1 MNNASLN
8 QIVNKLIAFGNGHKY
23 IKSVTHGQ
31 LDEMDLTSRVTYP
44 LMHIVPQ
51 DITPSDN
58 RLQFSFDIVFADLP
72 RIKTDKPENVLE
84 IQSDMEQIARDLYTE
99 IYNGGVLFGD
109 GTEVGDDWSVLP
121 FQDEYHNYLSGVTL
135 SINIIVGSNWNA
147 CEIPADWVTGEG
159 ADIPQFGRDLT
170 IAIYDEGNF
179 IVNAREVNFTGGGV
193 NVTSDGNRAIVNI
206 TGGGGGGG
214 LSCEDLPNCQTII
227 DIDANIDAIE
237 EDVSALQSEQ
247 ITQNNRLDALE
258 SDVSTLQGDVSAIQS
273 EQVTQNTNITALQN
287 DLSTLSNSLAPV
299 AFSGDYNDLTN
310 KPSLDF
316 VQSVVSG
323 DDVDVDATDPANPIV
338 GVTPNTFLRLTGTET
353 GFPVTGD
360 IELQV
365 ANSRKAFKMVDG
377 LREYLLW
384 FVGASDQIRIGN
396 FLASNPTFGNY
407 TAYFNDYLENITNS
421 STDGNITVTQ
431 YPNRKQILISSNVA
445 NFKGYVYGSDF
456 SADFVLRSLIDLA
469 VLKKRLW
476 TKAGAP
482 TTTDDSTQGYVVGS
496 LIFDTTNSILYRC
509 TSATTGAAV
518 WTDRFDQ
525 FSTAVFINLGFA
537 TIPAGAT
544 QYAPIG
550 SQASFNSDET
560 TRYTPQPYAAVVYR
574 FKVYIRTAQPATG
587 SLVCNLR
594 ANGVNISTITIPAGS
609 AAGTYSSSTV
619 VAVAENDLLTIG
631 VTNNASSA
639 SAQLTTSTIGFYN

>member
-353 GFPVTGD
+353 GFPVTGGVQMTKGSRFYATD
-360 IELQV
+360 GTNEVELVLNEDGEFNVNYTDGVTPVQWRFKTDG
-365 ANSRKAFKMVDG
+365 ALDNSSPIKPSSSIVVT
-377 LREYLLW
+377 EYLRGGD
-384 FVGASDQIRIGN
+384 V
-396 FLASNPTFGNY
+396 
-407 TAYFNDYLENITNS
+407 
-421 STDGNITVTQ
+421 
-431 YPNRKQILISSNVA
+431 
-445 NFKGYVYGSDF
+445 
-456 SADFVLRSLIDLA
+456 
-469 VLKKRLW
+469 KKIIW
-476 TKAGAP
+476 TKAGVP
-482 TTTDDSTQGYVVGS
+482 TTTDDVNAGFIVGS

-509 TSATTGAAV
+509 TSATAGAAV